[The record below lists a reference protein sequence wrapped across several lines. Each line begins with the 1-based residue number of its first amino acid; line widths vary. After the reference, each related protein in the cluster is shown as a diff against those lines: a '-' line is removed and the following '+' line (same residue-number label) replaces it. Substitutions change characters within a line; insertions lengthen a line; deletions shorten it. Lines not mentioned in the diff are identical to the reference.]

1 MIGSLLKRAYETVS
15 MFALFNLLALGGLI
29 GYSVTTG
36 VVDAEQ
42 LRRIGAVLRRED
54 DGASSMASEE
64 EQNQEPKEAVAAKRA
79 MTVPEAQMELEI
91 IRREAERVEEEL
103 RQRLA
108 LNNSIL
114 LKVTAERER
123 FNREQEDGLRRDEA
137 AKKDRQRTGFQ
148 KQIAIY
154 EGLASKIALQHL
166 LGLNDSA
173 EAAEILLAMT
183 TGKAKKIVEAAKK
196 GNDLS
201 AMQTI
206 LKRVREAAP
215 QRSSAMNGGGRDD
228 G

>member
-206 LKRVREAAP
+206 LKRMRDAAP
-215 QRSSAMNGGGRDD
+215 QRSSAMNGGGKDD